1 MKKKEDYS
9 NPLFQMQIFPL
20 EWSFSSNF
28 LPLLHNQ
35 QKSTCCKLF
44 LAISSTSQSPHL
56 TCEAECPTQLLK
68 FNYGPNSK

>member
-1 MKKKEDYS
+1 MFPMKKKEDYS

-35 QKSTCCKLF
+35 QKSTCE
-44 LAISSTSQSPHL
+44 APANHPP
-56 TCEAECPTQLLK
+56 CEAECPTQLL
-68 FNYGPNSK
+68 N